1 MAWMMDQ
8 LADLGVSFEEDTIDR
23 IFRESVQYYYDQD
36 QDGMGAKDSPK
47 HDRWKQWAADSIYEE
62 HRPVRPWGL
71 GEIIQPDIGFYKLA
85 GKTTRTPGM
94 YRRIDPETA
103 LPTDEFLENTNERI
117 HRSVRIR
124 LALEGLNYDDVGLYK
139 CRALLRKGPWL
150 LEKVRVRSRREIR
163 DLDSYGDEEDIVQ
176 QNEES
181 RWGWVYDGPAKET
194 PPKVIMLEEVLGSY
208 EKKLLSMNK
217 GMSMLLPLGFWEY

>member
-8 LADLGVSFEEDTIDR
+8 LADLGVAFEEDTIDR
-23 IFRESVQYYYDQD
+23 IFQESVLYYYDQD
-36 QDGMGAKDSPK
+36 QDGRQTNDSPK
-47 HDRWKQWAADSIYEE
+47 HNRWKQWAVDSIYEE

-71 GEIIQPDIGFYKLA
+71 GEIIQPDTGFYKLG

-94 YRRIDPETA
+94 YRRIDPDTA
-103 LPTDEFLENTNERI
+103 VPTHEFLENTNERI

-150 LEKVRVRSRREIR
+150 LQKVRIRSHREIHDR
-163 DLDSYGDEEDIVQ
+163 DGYGDEKDVVQ
-176 QNEES
+176 QKDEL
-181 RWGWVYDGPAKET
+181 RWGWVYDGPAEEM
-194 PPKVIMLEEVLGSY
+194 PPSVIMLEEVLGPY
-208 EKKLLSMNK
+208 EKQLLGLNK
-217 GMSMLLPLGFWEY
+217 GTSAPMLLGFREY

>member
-23 IFRESVQYYYDQD
+23 IFRESVLYYYDQD
-36 QDGMGAKDSPK
+36 QDGRQTNDSPK
-47 HDRWKQWAADSIYEE
+47 HDRWKQWAVDSIYEE

-71 GEIIQPDIGFYKLA
+71 GEMIQPDIGFYKLA

-94 YRRIDPETA
+94 YRRTNPDTA
-103 LPTDEFLENTNERI
+103 LPTREYLEHTNERI

-124 LALEGLNYDDVGLYK
+124 LALEGLSYDDVGLYK

-150 LEKVRVRSRREIR
+150 LQKARVWTRREIR
-163 DLDSYGDEEDIVQ
+163 SRDSYGDEEDDLQ
-176 QNEES
+176 FKEEY
-181 RWGWVYDGPAKET
+181 RWEWVYDGPPEEMPASLVM
-194 PPKVIMLEEVLGSY
+194 PEEVLGPY
-208 EKKLLSMNK
+208 EKKLLGMNK
-217 GMSMLLPLGFWEY
+217 GTSSLFAC